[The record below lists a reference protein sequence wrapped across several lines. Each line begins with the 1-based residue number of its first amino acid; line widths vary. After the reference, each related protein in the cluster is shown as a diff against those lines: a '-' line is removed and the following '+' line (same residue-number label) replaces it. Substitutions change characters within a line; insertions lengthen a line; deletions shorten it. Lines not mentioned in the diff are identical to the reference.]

1 MNVKVENYPKYTII
15 MRNYSSMQS
24 DAVLQALEGLED
36 KFAVEVTMN
45 THQAVEEIKELNS
58 KFGKKILIG
67 AGTVLTFSEEIAA
80 IDAGAKFILS
90 ACQFTKAMI
99 EYAKKREVVTIPG
112 VMTPTEVFRMDS
124 YGADIIKVFPAVDI
138 GPRFFKD
145 IQAPLGK
152 LRLMAVGG
160 ISEKNI
166 HEFFE
171 NEAQYVGIGSN
182 AFNKEDL
189 KSLNIANLHQSLVNL
204 VKKS

>member
-1 MNVKVENYPKYTII
+1 MKVENYPKYTII
-15 MRNYSSMQS
+15 MRNYSSEQS

-138 GPRFFKD
+138 GARFFKN

-160 ISEKNI
+160 VSEKNI

-171 NEAQYVGIGSN
+171 NGAQYVGIGSN

>member
-1 MNVKVENYPKYTII
+1 
-15 MRNYSSMQS
+15 
-24 DAVLQALEGLED
+24 
-36 KFAVEVTMN
+36 
-45 THQAVEEIKELNS
+45 
-58 KFGKKILIG
+58 
-67 AGTVLTFSEEIAA
+67 
-80 IDAGAKFILS
+80 
-90 ACQFTKAMI
+90 
-99 EYAKKREVVTIPG
+99 
-112 VMTPTEVFRMDS
+112 MTPTEVFRMDS

>member
-1 MNVKVENYPKYTII
+1 MKVENYPKYTII

-99 EYAKKREVVTIPG
+99 EYAKKHEVVTIPG

>member
-1 MNVKVENYPKYTII
+1 MKVENYPKYTII
-15 MRNYSSMQS
+15 MRNYSSEQS

-112 VMTPTEVFRMDS
+112 VMTPGIVMVLIS
-124 YGADIIKVFPAVDI
+124 L
-138 GPRFFKD
+138 RFS
-145 IQAPLGK
+145 
-152 LRLMAVGG
+152 LRL
-160 ISEKNI
+160 I
-166 HEFFE
+166 
-171 NEAQYVGIGSN
+171 
-182 AFNKEDL
+182 
-189 KSLNIANLHQSLVNL
+189 
-204 VKKS
+204 